1 MNGWIEKLR
10 DIGFGENDE
19 VDSIVAFVLAFAR
32 AKIWI
37 NEFYELTR
45 LAIVVQSGQFD
56 LERALRKVAGRT
68 LREF

>member
-10 DIGFGENDE
+10 DVGFGGNDE
-19 VDSIVAFVLAFAR
+19 VDSIVAFVLGFAR

-45 LAIVVQSGQFD
+45 LAIVVQFD
-56 LERALRKVAGRT
+56 LERALRTVAGRA
-68 LREF
+68 LHEF